1 MDAVLQAIDAD
12 HSDLIDLCLALGD
25 LRDYSG
31 EEREVGPGELI
42 YIPAEI
48 VHSVDVLP
56 GEDAKFFTCKDLR
69 HGIAGTRV
77 D

>member
-1 MDAVLQAIDAD
+1 MFGRLNAVVD
-12 HSDLIDLCLALGD
+12 S
-25 LRDYSG
+25 
-31 EEREVGPGELI
+31 EEREIGPGELI
-42 YIPAEI
+42 YIPAGT